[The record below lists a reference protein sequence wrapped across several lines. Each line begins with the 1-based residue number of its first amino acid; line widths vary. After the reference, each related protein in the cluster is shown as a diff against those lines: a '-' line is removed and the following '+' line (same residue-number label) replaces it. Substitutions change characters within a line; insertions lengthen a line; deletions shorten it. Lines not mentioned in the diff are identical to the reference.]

1 MPGYNNPMGNSPLE
15 VKVISK
21 RFGLPNS
28 TSLDVFVQHEGYQA
42 LKKALGM
49 KPEGHHQ
56 RSEELWPTG
65 ARRRGL

>member
-28 TSLDVFVQHEGYQA
+28 TSLDVYVQHEGYQA
-42 LKKALGM
+42 LKKGLGH
-49 KPEGHHQ
+49 EARGRHQ
-56 RSEELWPTG
+56 
-65 ARRRGL
+65 

>member
-28 TSLDVFVQHEGYQA
+28 TSLDVYRA
-42 LKKALGM
+42 
-49 KPEGHHQ
+49 
-56 RSEELWPTG
+56 T
-65 ARRRGL
+65 RRLSRL